1 MGSRIETDPDRN
13 HANETQ
19 HEVMLTSAFWILEH
33 EVTQGEY
40 HRVMGSKPS
49 EHKLGD
55 NYPVEMVTW
64 NDAKEFC
71 DRLTL
76 LDRGQG
82 RISSPQRYRLPTEA
96 EWEYACRAGT
106 TTAVYYNTGNRKD
119 ELDAIAW
126 WKNNSVRRTQQVA
139 GKTRNQFGL
148 HDMIGNVSEWCADLS
163 NSYPVDYQNS
173 QELNPTGPTTGSYR
187 VIRGGS
193 FSSPQNEL
201 RAAYR
206 SSLLPNK
213 RSAAIGFRPV
223 LAAE

>member
-1 MGSRIETDPDRN
+1 
-13 HANETQ
+13 
-19 HEVMLTSAFWILEH
+19 
-33 EVTQGEY
+33 
-40 HRVMGSKPS
+40 
-49 EHKLGD
+49 
-55 NYPVEMVTW
+55 
-64 NDAKEFC
+64 
-71 DRLTL
+71 
-76 LDRGQG
+76 
-82 RISSPQRYRLPTEA
+82 
-96 EWEYACRAGT
+96 
-106 TTAVYYNTGNRKD
+106 
-119 ELDAIAW
+119 LDAIAW
-126 WKNNSVRRTQQVA
+126 WKNNSVRSTHPVA
-139 GKTRNQFGL
+139 GKTKNKFGL